1 MKAGLFISK
10 LLLLMLAPL
19 LTNCATTKQAAVAA
33 TKPASAAP
41 LTCKGS
47 ARVTATD
54 ETDEYA
60 VAEVSDPLEGLNR
73 ITFKFNDVLY
83 TGVLRPVAK
92 GYELAFPK
100 PVRKGINNVFENA
113 KFPVRF
119 VNCALQG
126 RFRRAGQETGKFFVN
141 TLLGLGGIIKTSDK
155 IPELVDVPTED
166 TGQTFAKW
174 GFKHGPYIVL
184 PFFGPSSVRDTVG
197 FAGDYA
203 LNPVNWGLFWHGGHT
218 YEHDWTLLP
227 PTANTVRSSPDQLA
241 KYDAATENS
250 VDKYLSA
257 RSTYMQN
264 RAAAEKE

>member
-1 MKAGLFISK
+1 MKSGLFISP
-10 LLLLMLAPL
+10 LLLLTLAPL
-19 LTNCATTKQAAVAA
+19 LTNCATSKQNSIAA
-33 TKPASAAP
+33 TKPASSTPMTGKANTGATAA
-41 LTCKGS
+41 
-47 ARVTATD
+47 D
-54 ETDEYA
+54 EVDEYA
-60 VAEVSDPLEGLNR
+60 VEEVPDPLEGLNR
-73 ITFKFNDVLY
+73 VTFKVNDVMY
-83 TGVLRPVAK
+83 TAVLRPVAK
-92 GYELAFPK
+92 GYELVFPK
-100 PVRKGINNVFENA
+100 PVRKGIDNAFENA

-126 RFRRAGQETGKFFVN
+126 KFKRAGQETGKFFIN
-141 TLLGLGGIIKTSDK
+141 TLLGLGGLIKTSDK
-155 IPELVDVPTED
+155 VPELVDVPAED
-166 TGQTFAKW
+166 SGQTFAKW

-203 LNPVNWGLFWHGGHT
+203 LNPVNWGLFWHGGHS